1 VRNMKRN
8 WRTIALLALPGLIVY
23 SLVLPLPLVRTAI
36 YSFQSYNVL
45 EPAKWIGWTNYKAIF
60 TTDPDFK
67 RSLTNTFYLVG
78 GSILLQIPIA
88 FILAYWFGTGK
99 VRGAKIFRNVFFFPV
114 IVSGTAVGLL
124 WNALLQ
130 PNIGLVDGFI
140 RDLGFSHFN
149 ESWLASPNF
158 AIWAVVVSISWQFF
172 GYHMLIFS
180 SGITSLPPG
189 VIDAAQIDGAGEWR
203 TLRSVVLPI
212 MKPFLLVSLILI
224 ISSSVTIFANVISL
238 TNGGPANDSQ
248 VVALQMYNDSFFYQ
262 RYGYGSALAMILLV
276 LNIVLVG
283 VVSGLFSGRLT
294 AKGRARIRNSRPPKA
309 SRRNHPVAG
318 LPGTPASATPASL
331 ANVGA
336 TVGAGPGME
345 IGTTSAMSSDNLGV
359 ES

>member
-1 VRNMKRN
+1 
-8 WRTIALLALPGLIVY
+8 
-23 SLVLPLPLVRTAI
+23 
-36 YSFQSYNVL
+36 
-45 EPAKWIGWTNYKAIF
+45 
-60 TTDPDFK
+60 
-67 RSLTNTFYLVG
+67 
-78 GSILLQIPIA
+78 
-88 FILAYWFGTGK
+88 
-99 VRGAKIFRNVFFFPV
+99 
-114 IVSGTAVGLL
+114 
-124 WNALLQ
+124 
-130 PNIGLVDGFI
+130 
-140 RDLGFSHFN
+140 
-149 ESWLASPNF
+149 
-158 AIWAVVVSISWQFF
+158 
-172 GYHMLIFS
+172 
-180 SGITSLPPG
+180 
-189 VIDAAQIDGAGEWR
+189 
-203 TLRSVVLPI
+203 LPI

-336 TVGAGPGME
+336 TVGATVGAGPGME
-345 IGTTSAMSSDNLGV
+345 IGTTSAVSSDNLGV